1 VRALVVERPADAGAL
16 RLTTLPDP
24 EPGPGQVLVAVEA
37 VGVNPVDAQNRAD
50 PSWAGIAPPFVVGY
64 EFAGTVRTLGNGVRD
79 LAVGQSV
86 WGLLPVR
93 GTRSGAYAELL
104 AVDQRYVRPS
114 PAGLTA
120 IDAAALPLAGATS
133 LQLLDRLGL
142 EPGAAILVH
151 GAAGGVGSVLVQLAR
166 ARQLRV
172 AAPARA
178 ERHRLLRALG
188 VQVVVE
194 RESPDALDALVA
206 ELGAAPDAVVDLVGH
221 GLLGASLP
229 YVAPGGA
236 AASIVE
242 LRGDLEE
249 AVDRNLTLHGVLVR
263 ADGRD
268 LERLAD
274 EVEAGRLRPVVDEV
288 VEFDQAERAHRRV
301 ESGHGQGK
309 LVLRVGAPT

>member
-1 VRALVVERPADAGAL
+1 MRALVVERPGDAGAL

-50 PSWAGIAPPFVVGY
+50 PTWAGLTPPFVVGY
-64 EFAGTVRTLGNGVRD
+64 EFAGRVQALGSAVSD
-79 LAVGQSV
+79 LSVGERV

-104 AVDQRYVRPS
+104 TVDRRYVRES
-114 PAGLTA
+114 PPGLTA
-120 IDAAALPLAGATS
+120 IDAAALPLSGVTS
-133 LQLLDRLGL
+133 LQLIDRLAL

-151 GAAGGVGSVLVQLAR
+151 GAAGGVGSILVQLAH

-188 VQVVVE
+188 VELVVE
-194 RESPDALDALVA
+194 RESPDALDRLLA
-206 ELGAAPDAVVDLVGH
+206 ELEAPPQAVVDLVGH
-221 GLLGASLP
+221 GLLAASLP
-229 YVAPGGA
+229 YVAHGGA

-242 LRGDLEE
+242 LRGELEE

-274 EVEAGRLRPVVDEV
+274 EVRAGHLRPVVDEV
-288 VEFDQAERAHRRV
+288 VEFDEAERAHRRV